1 MTRGLIQQLTIWVCA
16 ADVWSRRQVLAMQS
30 FATVGNSVT
39 ARAFQGGGM
48 RAARR
53 VADRLLVF
61 GVVAST
67 TLAASTWLAREH
79 LPRLFTSDMACNLA
93 CQPAFLP
100 VCLMVS
106 AHASHPSGL
115 ARCSHPL
122 GSHHTLRRPRS
133 TTWDDV
139 C

>member
-1 MTRGLIQQLTIWVCA
+1 MRVSSQQLMMRMCA
-16 ADVWSRRQVLAMQS
+16 CLVDPPRQVLAMQS

-61 GVVAST
+61 GVAAST
-67 TLAASTWLAREH
+67 TLAASTWLAREQ
-79 LPRLFTSDMACNLA
+79 LPRLFTSDVACHLA

-106 AHASHPSGL
+106 AHVSHRSG
-115 ARCSHPL
+115 
-122 GSHHTLRRPRS
+122 
-133 TTWDDV
+133 
-139 C
+139 